1 MLPVTFAQSEPPKR
15 VCVTMAGGVARGFAF
30 LGALEELVTAGVPVN
45 CIVGTS
51 AGALVAGL
59 YASGYSFQTLRD
71 HLPELQARQT
81 DLVRVLSPPINGFLD
96 PAGFEAV
103 YRALVDNQQ
112 LEDTSPALAI
122 MVTPLK
128 PGARVP
134 PVTTGDLASTMRA
147 SISIP
152 LIFPPALLN
161 GEYYTDGGLRDPFPV
176 EAARGLGADL
186 VIGIRAL
193 PQPDLRPDNLLNTLT
208 LIVGAVVTPPVQA
221 QPDLWIRV
229 KTYDTLY
236 FDFSRVQELMER
248 GREAARTLLP
258 ELKKLLEERGVGLNP
273 PGDPHADNPVN
284 GLWSERLE
292 AGLRAARDLP
302 KPFTVAPVLDLSPS
316 SYDAGTLP
324 SARPGFS
331 GIGFGLDVSG
341 GPLGRFS
348 LGAGYI
354 NSLDTT
360 EDAGF
365 ARVGFNLEPWRFSA
379 SYDPARRAIGAPW
392 HLEARFNPGTY
403 NLALIVDSMA
413 FSVQTSTRFSL
424 GALTLEPVVNL
435 RFGYAPSLRLET
447 SLAARLDFEP
457 WFLRSRVLLGLTTGG
472 AEGFT
477 LGYNSLLR
485 AYPLNYSLSPQA
497 VIANLEL
504 GHRFRGVNLGGLVS
518 LEPEIRAFADFGW
531 AINVGAGSSQ
541 FLWDVGMGL
550 SFPGRWIG
558 FLPFSVGFDVALGPS
573 GVRFNLF
580 TGFPLP

>member
-1 MLPVTFAQSEPPKR
+1 LLPVALAQPAKPKR

-30 LGALEELVTAGVPVN
+30 LGALEELVTSGVPVD

-51 AGALVAGL
+51 AGSLVAGL

-71 HLPELQARQT
+71 RLPDLQARQT
-81 DLVRVLSPPINGFLD
+81 DLVRVISPPINGFLD

-103 YRALVDNQQ
+103 FRALVNNQQ
-112 LEDTSPALAI
+112 LEATSPPLAI

-134 PVTTGDLASTMRA
+134 PITTGDLASAMRA

-176 EAARGLGADL
+176 DAARGLGADI

-208 LIVGAVVTPPVQA
+208 LIVGAAVTPPVQT

-248 GREAARTLLP
+248 GREAARALLP
-258 ELKKLLEERGVGLNP
+258 DLKKLLEERGVAMNP

-284 GLWSERLE
+284 ALWPARLE
-292 AGLRAARDLP
+292 AGLQAARDLP
-302 KPFTVAPVLDLSPS
+302 KPFSVAPVLDLSPS

-324 SARPGFS
+324 DARSGFS
-331 GIGFGLDVSG
+331 SIGVGLDVSG

-348 LGAGYI
+348 VGAGYI
-354 NSLDTT
+354 NSLDTV
-360 EDAGF
+360 EDTIF
-365 ARVGFNLEPWRFSA
+365 ARIGFNLEPWRFSA

-392 HLEARFNPGTY
+392 QLEARFNPGAFD
-403 NLALIVDSMA
+403 LALTLDSAA
-413 FSVQTSTRFSL
+413 FSVATSTRFSL
-424 GALTLEPVVNL
+424 GTLTLEPRLNL

-447 SLAARLDFEP
+447 SLAARFDFEP

-472 AEGFT
+472 AERFS
-477 LGYNSLLR
+477 LGSNSLLR
-485 AYPLNYSLSPQA
+485 AYGLNYTLSPQA
-497 VIANLEL
+497 IVANLEL

-518 LEPEIRAFADFGW
+518 LEPELRAFADFGW
-531 AINVGAGSSQ
+531 AINVNAGSSQ
-541 FLWDVGMGL
+541 FLWDLGVGVSL
-550 SFPGRWIG
+550 PGRWIG
-558 FLPFSVGFDVALGPS
+558 FLPFSVGFDVAFGPP

>member
-1 MLPVTFAQSEPPKR
+1 LAQTATPKR

-30 LGALEELVTAGVPVN
+30 LGALEELVMSGVPVD

-59 YASGYSFQTLRD
+59 YSSGYSFQTLRD
-71 HLPELQARQT
+71 RLPDLQAQQT
-81 DLVRVLSPPINGFLD
+81 DLVRVISPPTNGFLD

-103 YRALVDNQQ
+103 YRALVNNGQ
-112 LEDTSPALAI
+112 LQDTSPPLAI

-134 PVTTGDLASTMRA
+134 PITTGDLASAMRA

-176 EAARGLGADL
+176 EAARGLGADI

-193 PQPDLRPDNLLNTLT
+193 PQPNLQPDNLLNTLT
-208 LIVGAVVTPPVQA
+208 LIVGAAVTPPVQA

-248 GREAARTLLP
+248 GREAARALLP
-258 ELKKLLEERGVGLNP
+258 DLKKLLEERGVGLNP

-284 GLWSERLE
+284 ALWSERLE
-292 AGLRAARDLP
+292 TGLRAARDLP
-302 KPFTVAPVLDLSPS
+302 KPFTVAPVIDLSPS

-331 GIGFGLDVSG
+331 SIGFGLDVSG

-348 LGAGYI
+348 IGAGYI

-379 SYDPARRAIGAPW
+379 SYDPVRRAIGAPW
-392 HLEARFNPGTY
+392 QLEARFNPGGTY
-403 NLALIVDSMA
+403 DLALTLDSAA
-413 FSVQTSTRFSL
+413 FSVQTGARFSL
-424 GALTLEPVVNL
+424 GALTLEPTVNL

-447 SLAARLDFEP
+447 SLAARFDFEP
-457 WFLRSRVLLGLTTGG
+457 WFLRSRALLGLTTGG
-472 AEGFT
+472 AEGFS

-485 AYPLNYSLSPQA
+485 AYKLNASLSPQT

-504 GHRFRGVNLGGLVS
+504 GRRFRGVNLGGLVS
-518 LEPEIRAFADFGW
+518 LEPELRAFADFGW
-531 AINVGAGSSQ
+531 AINVNAGSSQ
-541 FLWDVGMGL
+541 FLWDLGVGL
-550 SFPGRWIG
+550 SLPGRWIG
-558 FLPFSVGFDVALGPS
+558 FLPFSVGFDVAFGPP